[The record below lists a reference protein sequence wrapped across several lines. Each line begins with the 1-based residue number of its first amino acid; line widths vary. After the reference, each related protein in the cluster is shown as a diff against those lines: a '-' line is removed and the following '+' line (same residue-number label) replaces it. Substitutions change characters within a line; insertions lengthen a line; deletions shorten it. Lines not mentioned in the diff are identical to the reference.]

1 MASSSRVRLNTL
13 LILTHISLAL
23 SLIIIG
29 ISLGTG
35 ALSIATLLA
44 SVGTTIYHI
53 VILSRQYCGCCN
65 RRRRRNNV
73 DGVVDNADDCTFF
86 AGTTNGALVWA
97 FLLAQFWVLS
107 ELSLLQLAS
116 TSAIARANNS
126 RTGPYRY
133 GQLTAIGALVLFGLG
148 MIEMSVVVGLA
159 VTSVLFRCEMHAQT
173 VRTAGILS

>member
-1 MASSSRVRLNTL
+1 MGSSPRVRLNTL

-23 SLIIIG
+23 SLITIG
-29 ISLGTG
+29 ISFGTG
-35 ALSIATLLA
+35 ALSIATLIA

-73 DGVVDNADDCTFF
+73 DGVVDNNADDRTFF

-107 ELSLLQLAS
+107 ELSLLQVAS
-116 TSAIARANNS
+116 VGTITRVNS
-126 RTGPYRY
+126 PTGPYGFGR
-133 GQLTAIGALVLFGLG
+133 LRAIGVLVLFGLG
-148 MIEMSVVVGLA
+148 AVEMSVVVGLA

-173 VRTAGILS
+173 VRTTGILS